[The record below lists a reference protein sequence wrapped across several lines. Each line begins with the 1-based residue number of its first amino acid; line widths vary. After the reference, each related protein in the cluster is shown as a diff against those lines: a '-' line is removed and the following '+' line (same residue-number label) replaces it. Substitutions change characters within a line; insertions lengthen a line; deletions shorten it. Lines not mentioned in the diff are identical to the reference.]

1 MSLRKY
7 IMSHPTFLGVLIA
20 FLLAGGIF
28 AMEIWFPWVGDEWAR
43 HERLVQAI
51 YFTAFFFG
59 AWIYFL
65 WEWRHRRA
73 FWASVSLFFLLH
85 VLGVLFY
92 TTQVRPILVWQW
104 SIVLFLESFVLVFFV
119 HYSTRRFKHL
129 DRHRG
134 GLYESENQENN
145 APRSR

>member
-1 MSLRKY
+1 MPLRKY
-7 IMSHPTFLGVLIA
+7 IVSHPTFLGVLIA
-20 FLLAGGIF
+20 FLGGGVIIS
-28 AMEIWFPWVGDEWAR
+28 MVLWFPGGLEALSK
-43 HERLVQAI
+43 HKSLGQAV

-65 WEWRHRRA
+65 WDWRHRRS

-85 VLGVLFY
+85 LLGVLFY

-104 SIVLFLESFVLVFFV
+104 SIVLFLESFVFVFFV

-129 DRHRG
+129 DRRR
-134 GLYESENQENN
+134 EI
-145 APRSR
+145 ARDT